1 VRFLRNGEPPFF
13 VVVCFHMH
21 MTNDPQDN
29 VDVTADDELSDDVLK
44 SVSGGGNGDYYGD
57 VGGFC

>member
-1 VRFLRNGEPPFF
+1 
-13 VVVCFHMH
+13 